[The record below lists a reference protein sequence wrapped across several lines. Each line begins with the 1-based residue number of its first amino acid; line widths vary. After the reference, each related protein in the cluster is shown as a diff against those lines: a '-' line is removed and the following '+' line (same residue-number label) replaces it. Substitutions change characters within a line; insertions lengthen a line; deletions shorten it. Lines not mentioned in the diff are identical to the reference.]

1 MHRVPEPARERR
13 VTPSPAPAPGGLP
26 DLGAR
31 SWGFGKGVLLAW
43 IAAGI
48 VLADFFTKLV
58 VLRTLIPYQTVDVV
72 GGYVRLTFI
81 ENTGAAFGIHI
92 GGYDRLVFLVLS
104 ILALVALTVMYWATP
119 ARERARLVAIAAIC
133 GGAIGNL
140 LDRVRSAR
148 GVVDFLDIGIGN
160 LRWPIFNVADI
171 AVTTG
176 AVLLALS
183 LWGEERRHGQ
193 TGS

>member
-13 VTPSPAPAPGGLP
+13 VTAPPPAPAGPP

-31 SWGFGKGVLLAW
+31 SWGRGKGALLAA
-43 IAAGI
+43 IVAGI
-48 VLADFFTKLV
+48 VVVDYCTKLL
-58 VLRTLIPYQTVDVV
+58 VLSTMREYEQVDVI

-104 ILALVALTVMYWATP
+104 ILALVALAAMFWATP
-119 ARERARLVAIAAIC
+119 VRERVRLVAIAAIC

-148 GVVDFLDIGIGN
+148 GVVDFIDIGIGN

-183 LWGEERRHGQ
+183 LWGEERRHEPRAP
-193 TGS
+193 

>member
-1 MHRVPEPARERR
+1 M
-13 VTPSPAPAPGGLP
+13 PGGPP

-31 SWGFGKGVLLAW
+31 SWGHGKAALLA
-43 IAAGI
+43 IIVAAI
-48 VLADFFTKLV
+48 VVVDFFTKLI
-58 VLRTLIPYQTVDVV
+58 VLSSMREYEQIDVI

-104 ILALVALTVMYWATP
+104 ILALAALAAMFWATP
-119 ARERARLVAIAAIC
+119 VRERARLVAIAAIC

-183 LWGEERRHGQ
+183 LWGEERRHEPHGP
-193 TGS
+193 

>member
-1 MHRVPEPARERR
+1 MPEPARERR
-13 VTPSPAPAPGGLP
+13 VAPPAPAPGGPP
-26 DLGAR
+26 DLGVR
-31 SWGFGKGVLLAW
+31 SWGHGKGALLATLV
-43 IAAGI
+43 AGI
-48 VLADFFTKLV
+48 VVVDYFTKWLV
-58 VLRTLIPYQTVDVV
+58 LGTMREYEQVDVV

-104 ILALVALTVMYWATP
+104 ILALVALAVMFWATP
-119 ARERARLVAIAAIC
+119 VRERVRLVAIAAIC

-140 LDRVRSAR
+140 LDRLRSAR
-148 GVVDFLDIGIGN
+148 GVVDFIDIGIGN

-183 LWGEERRHGQ
+183 LWTEERGHEHHGP
-193 TGS
+193 